1 MNLKW
6 NLLQNTFFSFIC
18 QKIFFSG
25 KLLYFM
31 IMFTKRNVGARIA
44 MPIKGNVHLL
54 FRNVQTHDSTV
65 FR

>member
-1 MNLKW
+1 MES
-6 NLLQNTFFSFIC
+6 TPEY
-18 QKIFFSG
+18 IFFIYLSENIFSR

-31 IMFTKRNVGARIA
+31 IMFTKRNVGVRIA

-54 FRNVQTHDSTV
+54 FRNVQTHDTTV